1 MENLPRAAREP
12 LPSIPNRSQEIKVPF
27 GERDGRLYPPGNV
40 ERGLACRCIC
50 PDPECGADLVAKR
63 SSRGLP
69 FFAHHNRSE
78 CKWGYETALHRM
90 AKQIIDD
97 AKAVTLPEHSVRV
110 QATSPEGITLTG
122 SADFP
127 KRHVE
132 LRDIMLERRVERWVP
147 DLSAKLKN
155 KANIFIEIYV
165 SHAVDGEKPE
175 KLDNL
180 FEINLSKL
188 PEEVVS
194 DLEKL
199 KEAVLTS
206 APRKWYRCS
215 LYDGL
220 DKVRQSRD
228 LLRRRLADEEIK
240 ALDKR
245 KAQEAADKREREINQ
260 NKLRMRGYYAEELEK
275 LEAMMSPTG
284 TTERHEAL
292 ASNPL
297 YLTAKKWVEE
307 KLAALGIPK
316 NHTSRLVNIPSKG
329 DWIFN
334 AHPLVWQAFVLFG
347 IIFKSQPGLTLHTSR
362 VLKIIDGRYGTLTWI
377 NTLDKLKRS
386 QKKQGEE
393 RNQWYA
399 DEGAWFLEH
408 EENQA
413 IISPYRVVIEYLDAL
428 SKPQTGILSRIHN
441 SPKFTIKLA
450 SLDDYARFHEQRVAE
465 QTLSLER
472 LLEQQAQDEHRRMQK
487 EKDKQEKRD
496 QRDLDAKRC
505 AVALEAM
512 FHTGASQASFCPC
525 CRSVFTTAVTEC
537 SQCGKRQIRTLE
549 LNESELETLY
559 HRVRCSPCLDL
570 PS

>member
-1 MENLPRAAREP
+1 MENIPHAAREP

-78 CKWGYETALHRM
+78 CKRGYETALHRM

-188 PEEVVS
+188 SEEVVS

-199 KEAVLTS
+199 KEAVLIS

-215 LYDGL
+215 LYDDL
-220 DKVRQSRD
+220 DKARQARD
-228 LLRRRLADEEIK
+228 LLRRRLADEKIK

-260 NKLRMRGYYAEELEK
+260 NKLRMRSYYAEELEK
-275 LEAMMSPTG
+275 LEAMTSPAG
-284 TTERHEAL
+284 IIERHEAL
-292 ASNPL
+292 ASDPQL
-297 YLTAKKWVEE
+297 LTAQQWVEA
-307 KLAALGIPK
+307 KFSALGISK
-316 NHTSRLVNIPSKG
+316 NHTSPLVNIPSKG

-334 AHPLVWQAFVLFG
+334 THPLVWQAFVLFG
-347 IIFKSQPGLTLHTSR
+347 IIFKSQPGFTLHTAT
-362 VLKIIDGRYGTLTWI
+362 VLKTIEGRYGTLPWVK
-377 NTLDKLKRS
+377 TLDKLKRS

-428 SKPQTGILSRIHN
+428 SRPQTGILSRIHN

-450 SLDDYARFHEQRVAE
+450 SLNDYARFQAQREEEQASRIE
-465 QTLSLER
+465 SLIE
-472 LLEQQAQDEHRRMQK
+472 EQAQDEYRRKQK
-487 EKDKQEKRD
+487 EKEKQETRD

-505 AVALEAM
+505 AVELEAALYA
-512 FHTGASQASFCPC
+512 GASQASFCPC

-537 SQCGKRQIRTLE
+537 SECGQRQIRTME

-559 HRVRCSPCLDL
+559 HRVRCSPCLDR

>member
-1 MENLPRAAREP
+1 MENHPQAAREP
-12 LPSIPNRSQEIKVPF
+12 LPPLPSRSQEIKVPF

-40 ERGLACRCIC
+40 ERGLRCRCVC
-50 PDPECGADLVAKR
+50 PECGADLVAKR
-63 SSRGLP
+63 SPRGLP

-78 CKWGYETALHRM
+78 CRRGYETALHRM
-90 AKQIIDD
+90 AKQIIAD

-132 LRDIMLERRVERWVP
+132 LRDIKLEHRIERWVP
-147 DLSAKLKN
+147 DLSARLKN
-155 KANIFIEIYV
+155 EAIIFIEIYV

-188 PEEVVS
+188 SEEVVS

-199 KEAVLTS
+199 KEEVLIS
-206 APRKWYRCS
+206 APRNWYRCS
-215 LYDGL
+215 LYNNL
-220 DKVRQSRD
+220 HKVHQARD
-228 LLRRRLADEEIK
+228 LLKKRLEDEKAK
-240 ALDKR
+240 ALKKK
-245 KAQEAADKREREINQ
+245 KAQKAAEKREREINQ
-260 NKLRMRGYYAEELEK
+260 NKSRMRSYYAEALDN
-275 LEAMMSPTG
+275 LDSMTSLTG
-284 TTERHEAL
+284 ITERHEAL
-292 ASNPL
+292 ASEPK
-297 YLTAKKWVEE
+297 YLTAKQWVEE
-307 KLAALGIPK
+307 KLATFEISRS
-316 NHTSRLVNIPSKG
+316 HTSPIVNIPSKG

-347 IIFKSQPGLTLHTSR
+347 IIFKSQAGFILNTSS
-362 VLKIIDGRYGTLTWI
+362 VLKKIDRRYGTLSWVS
-377 NTLDKLKRS
+377 TLDKLKRG
-386 QKKQGEE
+386 QKKQGKE

-399 DEGAWFLEH
+399 DEGAWFLEQ
-408 EENQA
+408 EENQS

-428 SKPQTGILSRIHN
+428 SKPHTGILTRIKD

-450 SLDDYARFHEQRVAE
+450 SLDDYARFQEQRSSE
-465 QTLSLER
+465 SILHMER
-472 LLEQQAQDEHRRMQK
+472 LLEQQARDEYRRKLK
-487 EKDKQEKRD
+487 EEEKQEKRD
-496 QRDLDAKRC
+496 QRDSDAKSC
-505 AVALEAM
+505 AEELEAI
-512 FHTGASQASFCPC
+512 FHAGSTQASFCPC

-537 SQCGKRQIRTLE
+537 SGCGRRQIRTLE

-559 HRVRCSPCLDL
+559 HRVRCSPCLDR